1 APVFSQAEYTVRVPE
16 DVPVGST
23 LLTVTAADADEGV
36 NGKVKYRFHKISD
49 RASKLLYLDSE
60 TG

>member
-16 DVPVGST
+16 DVPVGSV
-23 LLTVTAADADEGV
+23 LVTVTATDADEGL
-36 NGKVKYRFHKISD
+36 NGHVKFSFHKISD
-49 RASKLLYLDSE
+49 GESELFHLDSE

>member
-16 DVPVGST
+16 DVPVGSR
-23 LLTVTAADADEGV
+23 LLTVNATDADEGP
-36 NGKVKYRFHKISD
+36 NSELTYSLRGTAGTASD
-49 RASKLLYLDSE
+49 VFQVDAR